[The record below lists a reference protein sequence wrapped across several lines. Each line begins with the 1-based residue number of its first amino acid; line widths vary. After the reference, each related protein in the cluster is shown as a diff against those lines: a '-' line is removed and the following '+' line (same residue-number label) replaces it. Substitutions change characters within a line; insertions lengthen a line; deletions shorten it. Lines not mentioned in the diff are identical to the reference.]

1 MKIYEQFVDL
11 SDFSDEEI
19 FGNQNS
25 QKDLMLGKNGDFL
38 YVLYDP
44 EMNKQMYFGYENKYI
59 IYNNKSEN
67 KICGYPRSIFSLK
80 ITNHELENYLL
91 SYIEKDYLGYFA
103 KVSFDKLNQDIKER
117 INI

>member
-67 KICGYPRSIFSLK
+67 KICG
-80 ITNHELENYLL
+80 
-91 SYIEKDYLGYFA
+91 
-103 KVSFDKLNQDIKER
+103 
-117 INI
+117 